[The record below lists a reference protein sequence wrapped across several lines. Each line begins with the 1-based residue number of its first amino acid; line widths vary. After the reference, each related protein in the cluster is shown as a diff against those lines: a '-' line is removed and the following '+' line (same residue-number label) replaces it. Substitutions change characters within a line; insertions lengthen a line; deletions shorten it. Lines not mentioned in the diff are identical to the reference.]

1 MDSMA
6 SWINCESR
14 SSGIDSALNPK
25 AHIRL
30 LMDSHSNFE

>member
-14 SSGIDSALNPK
+14 SSGTDSALDPK